1 MHAVVDAEGQT
12 FALDLTAGLKHDSQ
26 KSRPMLDAMR
36 QGTIVLAD
44 KTYESKA
51 LRAAA
56 DQKEA
61 LVNIPAKAYRKD
73 SFAFCR

>member
-1 MHAVVDAEGQT
+1 
-12 FALDLTAGLKHDSQ
+12 
-26 KSRPMLDAMR
+26 MLDAMR